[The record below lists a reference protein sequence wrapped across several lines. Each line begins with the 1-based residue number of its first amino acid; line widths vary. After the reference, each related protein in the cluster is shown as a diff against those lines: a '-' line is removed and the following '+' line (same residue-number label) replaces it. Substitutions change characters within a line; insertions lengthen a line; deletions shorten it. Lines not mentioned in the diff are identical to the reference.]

1 MRRFGCSISSSTE
14 PTGDRSWDVRTFLV
28 GVVAVAFAV
37 VLNCLVSLWCRIV
50 LNEPLSHH
58 CRSVDRCRY
67 LNYLRRTRHCQRAM
81 VVMNLAMTEEK
92 RKINRR
98 VKSEAVKIFWWD
110 FRDSMG
116 SLSRGSREKDISMV
130 VETAFDPFPSLFT
143 KLRLRERKKEP
154 RMHLFQFKNRS
165 DAKKGFL
172 ARHPYTCFRIA
183 HNKSAF
189 PARDFPFCNNFNFMA
204 L

>member
-92 RKINRR
+92 RKNQSTSQKRSSQNILVGFSRLNGQLVERQPR
-98 VKSEAVKIFWWD
+98 KGYFDGRWD
-110 FRDSMG
+110 GFR
-116 SLSRGSREKDISMV
+116 SLSVIV
-130 VETAFDPFPSLFT
+130 YQT
-143 KLRLRERKKEP
+143 
-154 RMHLFQFKNRS
+154 
-165 DAKKGFL
+165 
-172 ARHPYTCFRIA
+172 
-183 HNKSAF
+183 
-189 PARDFPFCNNFNFMA
+189 
-204 L
+204 

>member
-14 PTGDRSWDVRTFLV
+14 PTDDRSWDVRTFLV

-37 VLNCLVSLWCRIV
+37 VLNCLVSLWCRRV
-50 LNEPLSHH
+50 LNEPLSHR

-67 LNYLRRTRHCQRAM
+67 LNYLRRTRRCQRAM
-81 VVMNLAMTEEK
+81 VVMNLEMTQ
-92 RKINRR
+92 
-98 VKSEAVKIFWWD
+98 KSENQSTSQKRGSQNILVGF

-143 KLRLRERKKEP
+143 KLRIRVKEGT
-154 RMHLFQFKNRS
+154 KN
-165 DAKKGFL
+165 A
-172 ARHPYTCFRIA
+172 P
-183 HNKSAF
+183 F
-189 PARDFPFCNNFNFMA
+189 PI
-204 L
+204 